1 MFNCSICWSEAH
13 QSFYGAIACDACRTF
28 FRRRVLSKKVRN
40 LVMFFSFTNLFLKTR
55 KVNAVTVV
63 TAQLLFVM
71 ESKYVVDVVIKDAS
85 QWE

>member
-1 MFNCSICWSEAH
+1 
-13 QSFYGAIACDACRTF
+13 
-28 FRRRVLSKKVRN
+28 
-40 LVMFFSFTNLFLKTR
+40 MFFSFTNLFLKTR